1 MNLEALPWLIL
12 FLPLLATVAITLFT
26 LRCRTTS
33 ALLSIGAIVAGFIL
47 TVCFIATN
55 GWAPAHSEL
64 AINWLSIGNLNIDFG
79 LKLDALSLMMMLI
92 VTGVGGAIHIYSFG
106 YMREDRGFSRFFACL
121 SLFTFSMLGI
131 VLANNF
137 IQLFIF
143 WELVGVSSYLLI
155 GFWFEKPSAA
165 DAAKKAFFTNRLGDF
180 GFLLG
185 ILVVWAALG
194 SLNFSTLQQSLTANP
209 TALGTIA
216 SIAGLLIFCG
226 AMGKSVQFPLHVWLP
241 DAMEGPTPVSALIHA
256 ATMVAA
262 GVYMLCRIIFLLD
275 PTALQVIAYIGGF
288 TALLAALIAVQ
299 QNDIKRILAYST
311 LSQLGYM
318 VMAVGLA
325 GPAPAMFHL
334 TTHAFFKALL
344 FLGAG
349 SVIIA
354 LHHEQDIWKMGGLKK
369 KMPVTF
375 WTFIIGTLAL
385 CGVPP
390 FSGFYSKDSIL
401 AQALEQKN
409 YPLFVLGVFVA
420 GLTTFYMFR
429 LLYVAFLGERRT
441 GVAPV
446 SHSKEAAQAGDE
458 SLRQAGS
465 LSYEPHESPP
475 VMAWPL
481 RVLAVFAVIGG
492 VIGVSEI
499 LNKHL
504 LSTGLSKFVVLT
516 SGRAAQWNLLQ
527 IRGDAGNITSIPPAV
542 LSSIFPEQTLV
553 QKIFEPFTH
562 APVPA
567 VLGLLAVA
575 IGFVTARKFY
585 RNATNDPLPAKLGG
599 FATAMKNRFYF
610 DEIYEA
616 TFIRVHD
623 FIAAVMDWIDRWLV
637 DWACI
642 GLVRG
647 GTDITGRALRLVQTG
662 NLQTYAFLFV
672 LGVAVVLY
680 WVLK

>member
-1 MNLEALPWLIL
+1 MKYEILPWLIL
-12 FLPLLATVAITLFT
+12 FLPLLAATVITLFT

-33 ALLSIGAIVAGFIL
+33 ALLSIGAIVTGFVL
-47 TVCFIATN
+47 TIVFIANN
-55 GWAPAHSEL
+55 GWTPTPSEL
-64 AINWLSIGNLNIDFG
+64 TTNWLSIGNLNIDFG

-106 YMREDRGFSRFFACL
+106 YMHEDRGMSRFFVCL

-185 ILVVWAALG
+185 ILVFWAMLG
-194 SLNFSTLQQSLTANP
+194 TLNFASMQSHLIAIQNLQQQGLLGFGTDPFHGFSLT
-209 TALGTIA
+209 
-216 SIAGLLIFCG
+216 IAGLLIFCG
-226 AMGKSVQFPLHVWLP
+226 AMGKSAQFPLHVWLP

-318 VMAVGLA
+318 VMAVGLS
-325 GPAPAMFHL
+325 GPTPAMFHL

-354 LHHEQDIWKMGGLKK
+354 LNHEQDIWKMGGLRK

-401 AQALEQKN
+401 AQALEKTETQ
-409 YPLFVLGVFVA
+409 PFTGVILFALGVAVA
-420 GLTTFYMFR
+420 ALTTFYMFR
-429 LLYVAFLGERRT
+429 LFFVAFLGSAKTE
-441 GVAPV
+441 
-446 SHSKEAAQAGDE
+446 QAKH
-458 SLRQAGS
+458 A
-465 LSYEPHESPP
+465 HESPT
-475 VMAWPL
+475 VMSWPL
-481 RVLAVFAVIGG
+481 LVLAAFSFIGG
-492 VIGVSEI
+492 LIGVAGI
-499 LNKHL
+499 LDKH
-504 LSTGLSKFVVLT
+504 FF
-516 SGRAAQWNLLQ
+516 
-527 IRGDAGNITSIPPAV
+527 DAGLIQFVSPDRMGFSEANGTVFVSDR
-542 LSSIFPEQTLV
+542 LTFFKKL
-553 QKIFEPFTH
+553 FEPFAH
-562 APVPA
+562 SPIASLASLGA
-567 VLGLLAVA
+567 VLVGFFGAFALYKNAA
-575 IGFVTARKFY
+575 I
-585 RNATNDPLPAKLGG
+585 DQLPAKLGW
-599 FATAMKNRFYF
+599 FANAMKNRFYF

-616 TFIRVHD
+616 TFIRAHD

-647 GTDITGRALRLVQTG
+647 GTDFSGRALRLLQTG
-662 NLQTYAFLFV
+662 NLQTYAFLFA
-672 LGVAVVLY
+672 LGVAVVL
-680 WVLK
+680 WFALGK

>member
-1 MNLEALPWLIL
+1 MNLEALPWIIL
-12 FLPLLATVAITLFT
+12 FLPLLAAGVITLFT
-26 LRCRTTS
+26 LRSRTTS
-33 ALLSIGAIVAGFIL
+33 ALLSIGAIVTGFVL
-47 TVCFIATN
+47 TLSFIAAN
-55 GWAPAHSEL
+55 GFHPVVTETFVS
-64 AINWLSIGNLNIDFG
+64 WLSIGNLNIDFG

-106 YMREDRGFSRFFACL
+106 YMSEDRGFSRFFACM

-185 ILVVWAALG
+185 IIVLWWWTNG
-194 SLNFSTLQQSLTANP
+194 SLSFDVAQQQAQAVIKSPYGVTFGDNFWLT
-209 TALGTIA
+209 I
-216 SIAGLLIFCG
+216 IGLLIFCG
-226 AMGKSVQFPLHVWLP
+226 AMGKSAQFPLHVWLP

-262 GVYMLCRIIFLLD
+262 GVYMLCRVILLFNAE
-275 PTALQVIAYIGGF
+275 ALHVIAWIGGF
-288 TALLAALIAVQ
+288 TALLSALIAIQ

-325 GPAPAMFHL
+325 GPTPAMFHL

-349 SVIIA
+349 SVIIT
-354 LHHEQDIWKMGGLKK
+354 LHHEQDIWKMGGLRK

-375 WTFIIGTLAL
+375 WTFLIGALAL

-390 FSGFYSKDSIL
+390 FSGFFSKDSIL
-401 AQALEQKN
+401 AQALVQRN
-409 YPLFVLGVFVA
+409 YPLFALGVVVA

-429 LLYVAFLGERRT
+429 LFCVAFLGKAKT
-441 GVAPV
+441 
-446 SHSKEAAQAGDE
+446 E
-458 SLRQAGS
+458 SA
-465 LSYEPHESPP
+465 EHAHESPA
-475 VMAWPL
+475 VMSWPL
-481 RVLAVFAVIGG
+481 LVLAVFAIIGG
-492 VIGVSEI
+492 IIGVSE
-499 LNKHL
+499 
-504 LSTGLSKFVVLT
+504 TY
-516 SGRAAQWNLLQ
+516 AAQF
-527 IRGDAGNITSIPPAV
+527 GEAEHTSIAQRMV
-542 LSSIFPEQTLV
+542 
-553 QKIFEPFTH
+553 EPFAH
-562 APVPA
+562 SPVA
-567 VLGLLAVA
+567 ATIGILAVIA
-575 IGFVTARKFY
+575 GFFTAFKLY
-585 RNATNDPLPAKLGG
+585 SHAETDPLPARLGS

-616 TFIRVHD
+616 TFIRAHD

>member
-1 MNLEALPWLIL
+1 MKLEALPWLIL
-12 FLPLLATVAITLFT
+12 FLPLLAAAVITLFT

-33 ALLSIGAIVAGFIL
+33 ALLSIGAIVTGFIL
-47 TVCFIATN
+47 TICFIAAN
-55 GWAPAHSEL
+55 DWMPISSEL
-64 AINWLSIGNLNIDFG
+64 TTNWLSIGELHIDFG

-106 YMREDRGFSRFFACL
+106 YMHEDSGFSRFFACL
-121 SLFTFSMLGI
+121 SLFTFSMLGV

-185 ILVVWAALG
+185 ILVVWTALG
-194 SLNFSTLQQSLTANP
+194 SLNFSTLQQTLIANP
-209 TALGTIA
+209 TALGAIA

-226 AMGKSVQFPLHVWLP
+226 AMGKSAQFPLHVWLP

-275 PTALQVIAYIGGF
+275 PTALHVIAWIGGF
-288 TALLAALIAVQ
+288 TALLAALIAIQ

-325 GPAPAMFHL
+325 GPTPAMFHL

-354 LHHEQDIWKMGGLKK
+354 LHHEQDIWKMGGLRK

-375 WTFIIGTLAL
+375 WTFLFGTLAL

-401 AQALEQKN
+401 AQALEQRN
-409 YPLFVLGVFVA
+409 YPLFALGVVVA

-429 LLYVAFLGERRT
+429 LFYVAFLGKAKT
-441 GVAPV
+441 
-446 SHSKEAAQAGDE
+446 EAAEHA
-458 SLRQAGS
+458 
-465 LSYEPHESPP
+465 HESPA
-475 VMAWPL
+475 VMSWPL
-481 RVLAVFAVIGG
+481 LVLAVFAVIGG
-492 VIGVSEI
+492 IIGASE
-499 LNKHL
+499 
-504 LSTGLSKFVVLT
+504 TY
-516 SGRAAQWNLLQ
+516 AAQF
-527 IRGDAGNITSIPPAV
+527 GEAEHTSIAQRIV
-542 LSSIFPEQTLV
+542 
-553 QKIFEPFTH
+553 EPFTH
-562 APVPA
+562 SPVA
-567 VLGLLAVA
+567 ATIGILAV
-575 IGFVTARKFY
+575 IVGFFAARTLY

-616 TFIRVHD
+616 TFIRAHD

-647 GTDITGRALRLVQTG
+647 GTDFTGRALRLMQTG

-672 LGVAVVLY
+672 LGVALVLY
-680 WVLK
+680 FMLGK

>member
-1 MNLEALPWLIL
+1 MNLEALPWIIL
-12 FLPLLATVAITLFT
+12 FLPLLSAAVITLFT
-26 LRCRTTS
+26 LRSRTTS
-33 ALLSIGAIVAGFIL
+33 ALLSISAIVTGFVL
-47 TVCFIATN
+47 SLSFIAAN
-55 GWAPAHSEL
+55 GFHPAVTETST
-64 AINWLSIGNLNIDFG
+64 NWLSIGSLHIDFG
-79 LKLDALSLMMMLI
+79 PKLDALSLMMMLI

-106 YMREDRGFSRFFACL
+106 YMHEDSGFSRFFACL
-121 SLFTFSMLGI
+121 SLFTFSMLGV
-131 VLANNF
+131 VLADNF

-185 ILVVWAALG
+185 ILAFWSMLG
-194 SLNFSTLQQSLTANP
+194 TLNFDSMHSNLVRIESLPRGFGPHWALTPFQQAFDFSFLSDTTLT
-209 TALGTIA
+209 
-216 SIAGLLIFCG
+216 IAGLLIFCG
-226 AMGKSVQFPLHVWLP
+226 AVGNSAQFPLHVWLP

-275 PTALQVIAYIGGF
+275 ATALQVIAYIGGF
-288 TALLAALIAVQ
+288 TALLAALIAIQ

-325 GPAPAMFHL
+325 GPTPAMFHL

-354 LHHEQDIWKMGGLKK
+354 LHHEQDIWKMGGLRK

-375 WTFIIGTLAL
+375 WTFLIGALAL

-390 FSGFYSKDSIL
+390 FSGFYSKDSIF
-401 AQALEQKN
+401 AQALEQEN
-409 YPLFVLGVFVA
+409 YLLFTVA
-420 GLTTFYMFR
+420 ALVAALTAFYMFR
-429 LLYVAFLGERRT
+429 LFYVAFLGERRT

-446 SHSKEAAQAGDE
+446 SHSREAAQAGDE

-465 LSYEPHESPP
+465 LSYEPHESPA

-492 VIGVSEI
+492 VIGINGIFDSQFVS
-499 LNKHL
+499 
-504 LSTGLSKFVVLT
+504 
-516 SGRAAQWNLLQ
+516 
-527 IRGDAGNITSIPPAV
+527 GDAAEHTSTF
-542 LSSIFPEQTLV
+542 L
-553 QKIFEPFTH
+553 QKLIGPFAH
-562 APVPA
+562 SPVA
-567 VLGLLAVA
+567 AISGLLAAVV
-575 IGFVTARKFY
+575 GFIAARALY
-585 RNATNDPLPAKLGG
+585 SNAKEDPLPARLGVLSR
-599 FATAMKNRFYF
+599 AMQNRFYF

-616 TFIRVHD
+616 TFIRAHD
-623 FIAAVMDWIDRWLV
+623 FIAMVMDAVDRWFV
-637 DWACI
+637 EGFCI
-642 GLVRG
+642 GLARG
-647 GTDITGRALRLVQTG
+647 GTDLAGRALRLVQTG
-662 NLQTYAFLFV
+662 NLQFYAFLFV
-672 LGVAVVLY
+672 LGVAVLLWFVIG
-680 WVLK
+680 K

>member
-1 MNLEALPWLIL
+1 MKLEALPWLVL
-12 FLPLLATVAITLFT
+12 FLPLLAAGCITLFT

-33 ALLSIGAIVAGFIL
+33 ALLSIGAIVTGFIL
-47 TVCFIATN
+47 TIVFIAAN
-55 GWAPAHSEL
+55 GWTPTPSEL
-64 AINWLSIGNLNIDFG
+64 TANWLSIGNLNIDFG

-106 YMREDRGFSRFFACL
+106 YMHEDSGFSRFFACL
-121 SLFTFSMLGI
+121 SLFTFSMLGV

-185 ILVVWAALG
+185 ILVVWTALG
-194 SLNFSTLQQSLTANP
+194 SLNFSTLQQTLIANP

-226 AMGKSVQFPLHVWLP
+226 AMGKSAQFPLHVWLP

-275 PTALQVIAYIGGF
+275 PMALHVIAWIGGF

-325 GPAPAMFHL
+325 GPTPAMFHL

-349 SVIIA
+349 SVIHA
-354 LHHEQDIWKMGGLKK
+354 LHEEQDIWKMGGLCK
-369 KMPVTF
+369 KMGITF
-375 WTFIIGTLAL
+375 WTFLIGTLAL
-385 CGVPP
+385 SGVPP

-409 YPLFVLGVFVA
+409 YPLFALGVFVA
-420 GLTTFYMFR
+420 MLTTFYMFR
-429 LLYVAFLGERRT
+429 LFYVAFLGKAKT
-441 GVAPV
+441 
-446 SHSKEAAQAGDE
+446 EAAEHA
-458 SLRQAGS
+458 
-465 LSYEPHESPP
+465 HESPA
-475 VMAWPL
+475 VMSWPL
-481 RVLAVFAVIGG
+481 LVLAVFAVIGG
-492 VIGVSEI
+492 IIGASE
-499 LNKHL
+499 
-504 LSTGLSKFVVLT
+504 TY
-516 SGRAAQWNLLQ
+516 AAQF
-527 IRGDAGNITSIPPAV
+527 GEAEHTSIAQRIV
-542 LSSIFPEQTLV
+542 
-553 QKIFEPFTH
+553 EPFTH
-562 APVPA
+562 SPVA
-567 VLGLLAVA
+567 ATIGILAV
-575 IGFVTARKFY
+575 IVGFFAARTLY

-616 TFIRVHD
+616 TFIRAHD
-623 FIAAVMDWIDRWLV
+623 FIATVMDWIDRWLL

-647 GTDITGRALRLVQTG
+647 GTDITGRALRLMQTG

-672 LGVAVVLY
+672 LGVAVVL
-680 WVLK
+680 WFALGK